1 MSKRISKFITI
12 MLVAAM
18 MLSCFSTYN
27 ASTNVYAAKRTT
39 ATKNIKQNNKKNKV
53 KWKLKKGVLT
63 IYGKGKMPE
72 SMTFDAGTWRTC
84 MKQRIISC
92 INSHMSAVTY
102 DISRL
107 YRV

>member
-1 MSKRISKFITI
+1 

-72 SMTFDAGTWRTC
+72 SMTFDAGKYSGKIKKVIIKEGVKSVCDDAFRFV
-84 MKQRIISC
+84 KGIKKNRISK
-92 INSHMSAVTY
+92 
-102 DISRL
+102 DIK
-107 YRV
+107 

>member
-1 MSKRISKFITI
+1 

-72 SMTFDAGTWRTC
+72 NIVER
-84 MKQRIISC
+84 
-92 INSHMSAVTY
+92 
-102 DISRL
+102 
-107 YRV
+107 